1 MDNAR
6 ESNIPVEDDLFDSS
20 TNINNG
26 MSNGAE
32 SVRLRLLGCNLFKS
46 NCKNA
51 VKKKMD
57 AKTRV
62 AKFELVAR
70 IAFPLVFFVFAVIYG
85 RHYTQKFHG

>member
-20 TNINNG
+20 TNMNNG